1 MSDVLTGIQPQVVIA
16 GGGPIGMFLAAE
28 LGSRGVRT
36 LVVERTLEASTQAKV
51 MQVSFRTM
59 EFCRR
64 LGIAAEVEHWGLEPG
79 YPMTNMF
86 VTSLD
91 GYELGRKPGKPVGH
105 PDSPGYTEH
114 SPQYQVHCP
123 QPWLEPVVERR
134 ARSFPSVTVLRGHS
148 FESFTESSG
157 GVTARIRDLSGGT
170 GRDIQADFIV
180 GCQGFGGNIVRDL
193 GIPVIERTIDYSLDL
208 EFTTADLLRE
218 HDKGP
223 AIRYTLVGP
232 GGTWGT
238 IVAVDG
244 RERWRLSVYD
254 LDPETADE
262 LDSRELVERAVGHP
276 FEFEVIRRGRWKRRA
291 AMAAS
296 FGRGRVF
303 LAGDSAHCSPPNG
316 GFGMNTGI
324 ADVMNL
330 GWKIEAALNGWAG
343 PDLLD
348 TYTLERRPIAQITLA
363 ESVTDYGRL
372 TADTAY
378 PDVLVPGE
386 VHDQRRLDLGKSLVE
401 RSVRA
406 WWPIGI
412 HIGYGYP
419 SSPVVWSEPGEWAT
433 FDPYRYEPSTT
444 PGFRAPHAWL
454 ADGRS
459 TLDLFGA
466 SHVLLRVGEPRGGE
480 SLARSAATAGMPLA
494 VHDLSDPEAA
504 KRYDRHLVLVRPD
517 GFIAW
522 SGDEDPA
529 DADLVISTVRGHLG
543 RAHGVRPAP

>member
-1 MSDVLTGIQPQVVIA
+1 MVSSSSPMTCEPQVVIA

-36 LVVERTLEASTQAKV
+36 LVVERSREASTQAKV
-51 MQVSFRTM
+51 MQISFRTM

-64 LGIAAEVEHWGLEPG
+64 LGIAGEVEHWGFEPG
-79 YPMTNMF
+79 YPMTNVF
-86 VTSLD
+86 VTALG
-91 GYELGRKPGKPVGH
+91 GYELGRKAGEPVGY
-105 PDSPGYTEH
+105 PGSPGHTEH

-123 QPWLEPVVERR
+123 QPWLEPVVEHR
-134 ARSFPSVTVLRGHS
+134 ARSYPSVEILRGWS
-148 FESFTESSG
+148 FESFTETAD
-157 GVTARIRDLSGGT
+157 GVTARITEIDSG
-170 GRDIQADFIV
+170 AEHEVHAEFLV
-180 GCQGFGGNIVRDL
+180 GCEGFGGKIVRQL
-193 GIPVIERTIDYSLDL
+193 GIPVTERTIDYSLDI
-208 EFTTADLLRE
+208 EFTTADLVRE

-223 AIRYTLVGP
+223 AVRYTLVGP

-238 IVAVDG
+238 VVAVDG
-244 RERWRLSVYD
+244 RYRWRLSVYD
-254 LDPETADE
+254 LDPDRVDE

-276 FEFEVIRRGRWKRRA
+276 FDFEVIRRGRWKRRA

-330 GWKIEAALNGWAG
+330 GWKIEAVLHGWAG

-348 TYTLERRPIAQITLA
+348 TYTVERRPIAQVTLA

-372 TADTAY
+372 MDDTAY
-378 PDVLVPGE
+378 PDVLEPGAA
-386 VHDQRRLDLGKSLVE
+386 HDERRREIGAELVE

-412 HIGYGYP
+412 HIGYGYS
-419 SSPVVWSEPGEWAT
+419 SSPIVCGVPGEWLT
-433 FDPYRYEPSTT
+433 FDPYHYQPSTT
-444 PGFRAPHAWL
+444 PGFRAPHVWL
-454 ADGRS
+454 EDGRS
-459 TLDLFGA
+459 TLDLFGP
-466 SHVLLRVGEPRGGE
+466 SHVLLRIGEGADGE
-480 SLARSAATAGMPLA
+480 SLVDSAAAAGMPLA
-494 VHDLSDPEAA
+494 VHDLSGPDVT
-504 KRYDRHLVLVRPD
+504 KFYDRHLVLVRPD

-522 SGDEDPA
+522 SGDEPPV
-529 DADLVISTVRGHLG
+529 DAGPVISTVRGDLG
-543 RAHGVRPAP
+543 PRRS